1 MYKICTVVGTR
12 PEIIKL
18 SSVIKLL
25 DQYTNQTIIH
35 TGQHYDYE
43 LNKIF
48 FNDLDIR
55 EPDFYLNAKGQGAI
69 QTIGNAISKFDE
81 LLETTQFDAILIYGD
96 TNSALCAYPA
106 KRRKIPIFHMEAGNR
121 CFDQRVPEEIN
132 RKIIDHI
139 SDVNMVITEHARRNL
154 IAEGINPEYI
164 FKVGSSMPQVIQEN
178 RSKTSI
184 GLKTLSIRPLQYI
197 VLSIHREENIEKIEY
212 IDELVKLIH
221 MLCKDR
227 KVIFSTHPKTRSM
240 LKDHQ
245 PKLDKLIEQ
254 NKLVLSKPF
263 GFVDY
268 LELQKYSYCTISDS
282 GTIMEESSLLGFP
295 AITIRDSFERPEGMD
310 EGTMIVSCWEA
321 ETILDAVNIC
331 VKTSGKR
338 VPVED
343 YLGNDVA
350 QKVLKIIHSMIDK
363 VNRKIYYKN

>member
-1 MYKICTVVGTR
+1 MYKICTIVGTR

-25 DQYTNQTIIH
+25 DMYTNQTIIH

-43 LNKIF
+43 LNKVF
-48 FNDLDIR
+48 FNDLNIR

-81 LLETTQFDAILIYGD
+81 LLQTTSFDAILIYGD

-154 IAEGINPEYI
+154 ISEGINPEYV
-164 FKVGSSMPQVIQEN
+164 FKIGSSMPQVIQDIH
-178 RSKTSI
+178 SKSSMI
-184 GLKTLSIRPLQYI
+184 LKQLSIKRYEYI
-197 VLSIHREENIEKIEY
+197 VLSIHREENIECIEY
-212 IDELVKLIH
+212 IDELVKLIVI
-221 MLCKDR
+221 LCKDK

-245 PKLDKLIEQ
+245 SKLNHLIEQ
-254 NKLVLSKPF
+254 NKLILSKPF
-263 GFVDY
+263 GFIDY
-268 LELQKYSYCTISDS
+268 LELQKYSYCTVSDS

-295 AITIRDSFERPEGMD
+295 AITIRDSFERPEGVD
-310 EGTMIVSCWEA
+310 EGTVIVSCWDSVKIVEA
-321 ETILDAVNIC
+321 IKIC
-331 VKTSGKR
+331 VNTSSKR
-338 VPVED
+338 MPVQD

-363 VNRKIYYKN
+363 VNKKIYYKN